1 MKEIKEDLKGANWN
15 CVYSNHPKCYFKN
28 DNFHYEFIEI
38 REEIDGAYSVCD
50 GYVDLTEYE
59 VKNLAELCL
68 PYYDSLEEIVR
79 EYGFEEALFVIAEC
93 IFDQYLSCEM
103 NFVKEFDKFI
113 EAEMFMNAYIAWSCS

>member
-1 MKEIKEDLKGANWN
+1 MKKIKEDLKEANWKSDH
-15 CVYSNHPKCYFKN
+15 CNHPRFYLKN

-38 REEIDGAYSVCD
+38 REEIDGVYSVCD

-79 EYGFEEALFVIAEC
+79 EYGFEGALFVIAEC